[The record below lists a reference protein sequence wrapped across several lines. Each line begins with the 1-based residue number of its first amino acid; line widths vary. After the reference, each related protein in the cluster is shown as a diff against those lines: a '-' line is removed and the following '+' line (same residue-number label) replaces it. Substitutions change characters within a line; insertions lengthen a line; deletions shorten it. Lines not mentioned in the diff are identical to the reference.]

1 MLMLKNFSLIEQV
14 KIVAKTTL
22 VKNTLIVSRNVA
34 IVNIKKDDDKKVFE
48 KGTLSFSIPNIKSF
62 TTGLDELQITNEEN
76 NDDADDTVLL
86 VSHRIYGTQMI
97 F

>member
-1 MLMLKNFSLIEQV
+1 MLCKNFSLIEQI
-14 KIVAKTTL
+14 KIVAKTTS
-22 VKNTLIVSRNVA
+22 VKNTPIASRNVA
-34 IVNIKKDDDKKVFE
+34 VVNIKKDDEKKVFE
-48 KGTLSFSIPNIKSF
+48 KGALSFSIPNIKSS

-76 NDDADDTVLL
+76 NDDDTVLL